1 MTLQL
6 SDLYNG
12 RLRALD
18 SATKYPSIPTY
29 HPIEMSAR
37 GKGRLLEDNPI
48 SFTGTA
54 YAYEKVDG
62 SNARIV
68 VLPENSGWLIGSRDE
83 ILTAQGDLVVNPS
96 LRIVEALAEIA
107 GRIENRQSGCILTAY
122 LEVYG
127 DRRTPAWA
135 SYGDGKEV
143 ATRLFDVSYV
153 PVDVLDRPVEDI
165 ASWRDH
171 GGQDWLEDDAV
182 TKYADRHALARVP
195 LLFEIPGSELP
206 RTIDDAY
213 ELLQP
218 YKTTRARISGPP
230 GQAEGIVLTS
240 RDRRTRAKLRFKDY
254 ERTLRLRA
262 AA

>member
-12 RLRALD
+12 GLRALD

-37 GKGRLLEDNPI
+37 GKGRLLEENPI
-48 SFTGTA
+48 SFTGTT
-54 YAYEKVDG
+54 YAHEKVDG

-68 VLPENSGWLIGSRDE
+68 VLPKNSGWLIGSRDE
-83 ILTAQGDLVVNPS
+83 ILTAQGDLVASPS
-96 LRIVEALAEIA
+96 LRIVEALAELA
-107 GRIENRQSGCILTAY
+107 GRIENRASSYILTAY

-135 SYGDGKEV
+135 AYGDGKGV
-143 ATRLFDVSYV
+143 AARLFDVSYV
-153 PVDVLDRPVEDI
+153 PVDVLDLPIDNI

-171 GGQDWLEDDAV
+171 GGQDWLEDEVV
-182 TKYADRHALARVP
+182 TKYADRHGLERVP
-195 LLFEIPGSELP
+195 LLFEIPGHSLP
-206 RTIDDAY
+206 RTIDDMY

-218 YKTTRARISGPP
+218 YRTTRAGISGTP

-240 RDRRTRAKLRFKDY
+240 SDRLTRAKVRFRDY
-254 ERTLRLRA
+254 ERTIRLREA
-262 AA
+262 A